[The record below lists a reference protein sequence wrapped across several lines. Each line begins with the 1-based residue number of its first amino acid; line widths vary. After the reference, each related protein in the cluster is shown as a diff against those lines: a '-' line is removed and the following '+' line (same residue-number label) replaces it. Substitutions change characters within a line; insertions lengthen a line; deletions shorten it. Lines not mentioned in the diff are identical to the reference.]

1 VFGAALRF
9 SGKGA
14 MKIHT
19 VPGVKGNFGDDLNGW
34 MWRRLAP
41 ELFTSD
47 DGVLFVGIGTILDD
61 KLPRADVRVVFGS
74 GAGYG
79 RLPIDITRSPK
90 WAVYGVRGKLTAK
103 VLGLSDDLAATDPAI
118 LISTFAELHAA
129 NGRQTIFVPHWKT
142 TRYGCWHEVCRA
154 CQIKLVDPCQD
165 SVVVIREI
173 ASANKVIA
181 ESMHAAIIADSFRV
195 PWVPV
200 VLSREVSAF
209 KWCDW
214 ASSLGVP
221 YQPRCMPPSSPVEV
235 LRDRMLA
242 TTRAAGIRN
251 YPTLEQQRAAI
262 AVDFADDDEVIADFM
277 TNVGGAETK
286 DSGLHHKLVEILL
299 KRVSLL
305 EQKLTPRLARIG
317 DRWFDDA
324 CRAMTSAGNGRA
336 FLSDD
341 KNHREALADTLTR
354 LERVRRDRCGAV
366 HGQRRA

>member
-1 VFGAALRF
+1 
-9 SGKGA
+9 
-14 MKIHT
+14 MKIHS
-19 VPGVKGNFGDDLNGW
+19 VSGVKRNFGDMLNGW
-34 MWRRLAP
+34 VWQRLAP
-41 ELFTSD
+41 ELFVED
-47 DGVLFVGIGTILDD
+47 DDVLFVGIGTILDD
-61 KLPRADVRVVFGS
+61 HLPQAALRVVFGA

-79 RLPIDITRSPK
+79 RLPKDLRRSKK
-90 WAVYGVRGKLTAK
+90 WVVYGVRGKLTAK

-118 LISTFAELHAA
+118 LLSTFAELRAA
-129 NGRQTIFVPHWKT
+129 NGGQTIFVPHWKT
-142 TRYGCWHEVCRA
+142 TRYGCWDEVCRA
-154 CQIKLVDPCQD
+154 CHIKLVDPCQD
-165 SVVVIREI
+165 SVAVIREI

-181 ESMHAAIIADSFRV
+181 ESMHAAIIADTFRV

-200 VLSREVSAF
+200 VLSREISSF
-209 KWCDW
+209 KWRDW

-242 TTRAAGIRN
+242 TASAAKIGS
-251 YPTLEQQRAAI
+251 YPTLEQQRASVAL
-262 AVDFADDDEVIADFM
+262 DFADDQLIANFL

-286 DSGLHHKLVEILL
+286 DSGLRHKLSEILL

-324 CRAMTSAGNGRA
+324 CRAMTTAGNGRT

-341 KNHREALADTLTR
+341 KNHSEALADTLTR

-366 HGQRRA
+366 HGQRHA